1 MQKAFDMTSVRLTLR
16 QGIAKGY
23 WTMDQLDQPSPGW
36 AENAKRFR
44 RHHPNY
50 QQHEYR
56 NPLRDAFLC
65 DGQRCEYAWRVLSAL
80 PDDVRP
86 AEPVLEVEGPTVW

>member
-1 MQKAFDMTSVRLTLR
+1 MEKAFDITSVRLTLR

-23 WTMDQLDQPSPGW
+23 WTMHQLDQPSPGW

-44 RHHPNY
+44 LHHPNY

-56 NPLRDAFLC
+56 NPLRDDEQPTQPVQTA
-65 DGQRCEYAWRVLSAL
+65 QPVQ
-80 PDDVRP
+80 PDPGYNPD
-86 AEPVLEVEGPTVW
+86 AEFPF

>member
-1 MQKAFDMTSVRLTLR
+1 MEKAFDITSVRLTLR

-23 WTMDQLDQPSPGW
+23 WTMEQLDHPSPGW

-44 RHHPNY
+44 LHHPNY

-56 NPLRDAFLC
+56 NPLREDDQPTQPVQTA
-65 DGQRCEYAWRVLSAL
+65 QPVQ
-80 PDDVRP
+80 PDPSYDP
-86 AEPVLEVEGPTVW
+86 AAEFPF